1 MEKLTL
7 VLLPGLDGSGD
18 LFASFIEALGPEFK
32 TTIVR
37 YPVGEPMGYQ
47 ELEALVRQRLP
58 ASEPIAILGESFSG
72 PIAVSI
78 AATPPPNLVATVL
91 CCTFTSN
98 PQPNLSHLRWLLP
111 LASHRLAPLAVVSAF
126 LLGKQS
132 SPALRDLLASALAK
146 LSTAAFRARLAAVL
160 GVNVTAKLASV
171 QSPVLYLQAL
181 QDRLVPAGASAKVL
195 QANVSIQVAKLE
207 GPHFLLQTSPA
218 LAAEVVGAFLTA
230 QQNAG

>member
-1 MEKLTL
+1 
-7 VLLPGLDGSGD
+7 
-18 LFASFIEALGPEFK
+18 
-32 TTIVR
+32 
-37 YPVGEPMGYQ
+37 MGYQ

-146 LSTAAFRARLAAVL
+146 LSTAAFRARLAAV
-160 GVNVTAKLASV
+160 